1 MLLPSCTTL
10 AVRWR
15 CFVARQ
21 ALAMALFST
30 TDQGPSR
37 IGDPWRLSGKA
48 ISKTQRYSGYKMLQD
63 VTRMFCFRST
73 SIFVHFCWVSVI
85 DTQTQTINEKG
96 EILFFEK
103 RGCNPLLSECD
114 PCPSVLVSDLLN
126 SSTTRPISIKPIG
139 SEMVNPQ
146 MLIMRTIHLFGN
158 LVSWHFHVSLAE
170 FLSWTPNSEFQATC
184 KTCF

>member
-1 MLLPSCTTL
+1 MLRSPTGTCNGPVFHNWPRAFPNWRSL
-10 AVRWR
+10 AIEW
-15 CFVARQ
+15 
-21 ALAMALFST
+21 
-30 TDQGPSR
+30 QGYQQ
-37 IGDPWRLSGKA
+37 DPKILW
-48 ISKTQRYSGYKMLQD
+48 LQD
-63 VTRMFCFRST
+63 VTRCYTYVLLS
-73 SIFVHFCWVSVI
+73 VNQHFCTFLLGVS
-85 DTQTQTINEKG
+85 DRYTNTNNQWKG

-126 SSTTRPISIKPIG
+126 SSITRPISIKPIG

-170 FLSWTPNSEFQATC
+170 FLSWTPKSEFQATC